1 MLTFLILVI
10 TIIWCHSFT
19 KLTSARGKCL
29 NFLLYF
35 VPFYLLFYSSYILRR
50 RLRMTQQMT
59 SWTTSSIAP
68 EEARTAAILG
78 FRRWWLH
85 VFALDLYMDVMLYG
99 LLCCVWISCMLWRM
113 LYLNECVG
121 FECVYECL
129 NQCVFE
135 YACFVISVVLVILFS
150 VKKINPS

>member
-1 MLTFLILVI
+1 
-10 TIIWCHSFT
+10 
-19 KLTSARGKCL
+19 
-29 NFLLYF
+29 
-35 VPFYLLFYSSYILRR
+35 
-50 RLRMTQQMT
+50 
-59 SWTTSSIAP
+59 
-68 EEARTAAILG
+68 
-78 FRRWWLH
+78 
-85 VFALDLYMDVMLYG
+85 
-99 LLCCVWISCMLWRM
+99 M